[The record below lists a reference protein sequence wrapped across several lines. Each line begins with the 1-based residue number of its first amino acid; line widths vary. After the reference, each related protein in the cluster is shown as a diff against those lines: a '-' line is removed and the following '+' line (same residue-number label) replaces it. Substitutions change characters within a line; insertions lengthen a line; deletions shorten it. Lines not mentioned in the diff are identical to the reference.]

1 MGLHIQT
8 CRDHFLFVGVIIGC
22 WVTGFYLKS
31 VLLFIIASYLL
42 LGLLIKKQVA
52 LLALCCLGS
61 VLIGGRMVSFQN
73 RQLEEGSL
81 TAEVLIYSDTIKVN
95 GDLVTFEGKVPEGKV
110 MGRYQVSSLS
120 EKDQWLSRQNW
131 QKSLRVHGNFK
142 IAEPIRNKHAFDY
155 SFYLASR
162 NFIGTLTITEILAI
176 KQTAG
181 IS

>member
-1 MGLHIQT
+1 M
-8 CRDHFLFVGVIIGC
+8 
-22 WVTGFYLKS
+22 KS

-95 GDLVTFEGKVPEGKV
+95 GDLVTFEGKLPEGKV
-110 MGRYQVSSLS
+110 MGRYQVSSLPKKTNGS
-120 EKDQWLSRQNW
+120 AD
-131 QKSLRVHGNFK
+131 K
-142 IAEPIRNKHAFDY
+142 IGRNH
-155 SFYLASR
+155 
-162 NFIGTLTITEILAI
+162 
-176 KQTAG
+176 
-181 IS
+181 